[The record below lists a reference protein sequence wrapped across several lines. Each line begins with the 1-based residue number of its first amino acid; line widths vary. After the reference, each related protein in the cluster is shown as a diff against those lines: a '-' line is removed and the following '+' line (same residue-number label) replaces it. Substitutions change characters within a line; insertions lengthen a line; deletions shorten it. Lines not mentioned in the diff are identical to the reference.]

1 MNIIK
6 QCPLLILLN
15 LSIMQY
21 YLNVSIQVL
30 TYKNMYVRLCG
41 HLVRDIF
48 DFFYIRI
55 VSDKNEITKHFLECI
70 QVGNV
75 SFAMFKE

>member
-1 MNIIK
+1 MSVVDIIK
-6 QCPLLILLN
+6 FVNYANC
-15 LSIMQY
+15 